1 MLTNPASKCSVSSAG
16 APCVLRACVLALS
29 WVRSARKIHLV
40 VVPHA
45 SSHKAVPVT
54 TRHHVISDN
63 RHAPHLSRESTPGIR
78 VMWSTFAKYRKGES
92 LQVLRLCLNMW
103 SSFSGSSEKAEPLN
117 NVKISSKSSDLGAS
131 DPRGHKVRFDTEDER
146 SGGGGRRLRGR
157 NIFAHSDVEVGSSVA
172 ASVVSDNTHLYRR
185 SRSAVSRRIYFVA
198 VENIMIWRTCYTDNF
213 VPCSSLRMRDRPRF
227 DSSIDFLMMKNCWCL
242 V

>member
-1 MLTNPASKCSVSSAG
+1 MPVVTRQSQSQQDIMWSVT
-16 APCVLRACVLALS
+16 P
-29 WVRSARKIHLV
+29 W
-40 VVPHA
+40 
-45 SSHKAVPVT
+45 
-54 TRHHVISDN
+54 
-63 RHAPHLSRESTPGIR
+63 HAPHLSRESTPGIR

-92 LQVLRLCLNMW
+92 LQSLRSCLNMW
-103 SSFSGSSEKAEPLN
+103 SFSGSSEKAEPLN

-185 SRSAVSRRIYFVA
+185 SRSAVSRRIYFV
-198 VENIMIWRTCYTDNF
+198 ENIMMWRTCTRTILFRALHYGWDTDQDLIRPLTFWWWRIVGVWCNDHNNF
-213 VPCSSLRMRDRPRF
+213 VTL
-227 DSSIDFLMMKNCWCL
+227 LL
-242 V
+242 TL

>member
-1 MLTNPASKCSVSSAG
+1 
-16 APCVLRACVLALS
+16 
-29 WVRSARKIHLV
+29 
-40 VVPHA
+40 
-45 SSHKAVPVT
+45 
-54 TRHHVISDN
+54 
-63 RHAPHLSRESTPGIR
+63 
-78 VMWSTFAKYRKGES
+78 MWSTFAKYRKGES
-92 LQVLRLCLNMW
+92 LQVFRFCLNMW
-103 SSFSGSSEKAEPLN
+103 WSFSGSSEKAEPLN
-117 NVKISSKSSDLGAS
+117 NVKISSKSSDLGSS

-185 SRSAVSRRIYFVA
+185 SRSAVSRRIFVMNL
-198 VENIMIWRTCYTDNF
+198 VTYICYTDNF
-213 VPCSSLRMRDRPRF
+213 VPCSSLRMRHRPRF

>member
-1 MLTNPASKCSVSSAG
+1 MP
-16 APCVLRACVLALS
+16 
-29 WVRSARKIHLV
+29 V
-40 VVPHA
+40 V
-45 SSHKAVPVT
+45 
-54 TRHHVISDN
+54 TRQSQSQQDIIMWSG
-63 RHAPHLSRESTPGIR
+63 HAPHLSTESTPGIG

-92 LQVLRLCLNMW
+92 LQVLRFCLNMW
-103 SSFSGSSEKAEPLN
+103 SSLPGSSEKAEPLN

-185 SRSAVSRRIYFVA
+185 SRSAVSRRIYIFCCEYYHVTYLLVHGQFWFRA
-198 VENIMIWRTCYTDNF
+198 LHYGWDTDQDLIRPLTFWWWRIVGVWCNDHNNF
-213 VPCSSLRMRDRPRF
+213 VTL
-227 DSSIDFLMMKNCWCL
+227 LL
-242 V
+242 TL